1 MIPYAD
7 FLSRETMDTVF
18 KKLKPNRIFQD
29 VVDQI
34 QEAVITGKLKP
45 GDMLPGELKLKDMF
59 ETSRG
64 TLREALRVLEQKGL
78 IETKVGVGGGTTV
91 KEVGTQMM
99 TESLDLLIQSKKISL
114 DQLVEFREGVEG
126 MVAALA
132 AERAQERDINKLREL
147 LTQTRDLLEGKTI
160 TWEEVIQLDIQVHIT
175 IAEIARNHLFTA
187 VLHMVHENIL
197 GYSEQFS
204 LKDRAL
210 LDENYQDLCDLV
222 HAIEKGKAME
232 AQSLARQHVRKFAGY
247 MKHRNQRK
255 KKRR

>member
-78 IETKVGVGGGTTV
+78 IETKVGV
-91 KEVGTQMM
+91 
-99 TESLDLLIQSKKISL
+99 
-114 DQLVEFREGVEG
+114 
-126 MVAALA
+126 VAALA